1 MGELSKAAAKLVDDQ
16 HANEVASLRAEVARE
31 RSRADSLAAEVAQL
45 RRTEDLSAAVQSVK
59 LSPPKWAKPTTKKSA
74 AKRATA
80 CLLVSDV
87 RDLVALRLDEM
98 MASLFGLNNLPAA
111 LGDDKTKYQGE
122 RYLLRYLRAF
132 SYFRRLDL
140 LEDRGRRPAVHQD
153 DASPRGMDR

>member
-1 MGELSKAAAKLVDDQ
+1 MSTFTPLKTDTAWFRLDVDDGDWRNEDPILLARLLEQYGTALRGPTFPLAASVAVTSLEKLVTDP
-16 HANEVASLRAEVARE
+16 NG
-31 RSRADSLAAEVAQL
+31 
-45 RRTEDLSAAVQSVK
+45 
-59 LSPPKWAKPTTKKSA
+59 
-74 AKRATA
+74 
-80 CLLVSDV
+80 LLVSDV